1 LIALVIAM
9 LVDRVAAASASTPT
23 TGRANAVT
31 DDISRYSTPLVADTL
46 VRALDPRP
54 GSDPFGNGR
63 PLPVAST
70 ATATPTAPRGP
81 QLTAI
86 LIAEDGSVAVI
97 DDEALSVGGRIK
109 TGERVAS
116 IQADRVWV
124 VKPNGQWR
132 MLTLATGDVR

>member
-1 LIALVIAM
+1 M
-9 LVDRVAAASASTPT
+9 LVDRVAAASAATPT
-23 TGRANAVT
+23 SSRANAVT

-54 GSDPFGNGR
+54 ASDPFGNVR
-63 PLPVAST
+63 PMVSVPSAGT
-70 ATATPTAPRGP
+70 TTPAPRGP

-97 DDEALSVGGRIK
+97 DDEAVSVGGRIK

-132 MLTLATGDVR
+132 MLTLSTGDAR